1 MNAPCPICG
10 GCTSATDVINAQR
23 PFNLFTDEEIEHYI
37 DNVFHGIIN
46 IRNLSPM
53 MYKRV
58 AEKLT
63 AGVYKGFGKDIDNVQ
78 WDSPDFNMLYDLREN
93 TYIFSAAKQYQ
104 QVRTMSALLTK
115 NGGTTLSMYNE
126 FKKEAIKIFDEY
138 NDNWLR
144 AEYQSAI
151 MQAKSAS
158 QWMEIVDNA
167 KELPMLTYHTV
178 GDARVRPEHAAM
190 DGVTRPVEDKWW
202 NRFMPPNGWNCR
214 CTVIQSDDARKT
226 PLKDIKVENVPAIFQ
241 FNPGKARIVF
251 SNEHPYYDVAP
262 KDKDFARTNFNLPLP
277 GRMPGA
283 KK

>member
-1 MNAPCPICG
+1 MIGDIMAIACPHCGSCNAP
-10 GCTSATDVINAQR
+10 AYVINARR
-23 PFNLFTDEEIEHYI
+23 PLNLFTDEEVEHYI

-46 IRNLSPM
+46 VRNLSPM
-53 MYKRV
+53 VYKRV

-63 AGVYKGFGKDIDNVQ
+63 EGVYNGFGKTIDGVQ

-104 QVRTMSALLTK
+104 EVRAMSALLTK
-115 NGGTTLSMYNE
+115 DGGTK
-126 FKKEAIKIFDEY
+126 FKKEAFKIFTDY

-144 AEYQSAI
+144 AEYQSAM

-158 QWMEIVDNA
+158 QWMEIVANV

-178 GDARVRPEHAAM
+178 GDGRVRPEHAAM

-214 CTVIQSDDARKT
+214 CTVMQSDDALKT
-226 PLKDIKVENVPAIFQ
+226 PLKDIKVENVPEIFQ

-251 SNEHPYYDVAP
+251 SNQHPYYDVAA

-277 GRMPGA
+277 GRMPGV